1 MPKGDPSLVRDPLA
15 NLFTSQR
22 PAGVGDLPGARTI
35 AVGLLD
41 PNPFQPR
48 TTFDQAAL
56 EELAASIHVH
66 GILQPLTA
74 RQAGD
79 RYQIGAGERRWRA
92 AQLAGL
98 ADVPCVVRT
107 LSDEEMEVLALIEN
121 VQRADLDPLDEAH
134 AYRRLMDRF
143 GLSLREVSGRV
154 KKSHEHVARRLRLI
168 ADPAVEEAV
177 RAGTVG
183 PSVGAELAR
192 IEDAERHR
200 DLLGRAAAGV
210 RLTMKDIAALAASS
224 FVTIVTEEEVG
235 TADVRSVW
243 PTLDQRENGEPVTI
257 VTTPPTIDGTP
268 TTPRERNDGEESV
281 TIVTGGASAVEEG
294 RTPPVDAPPRPRQ
307 VRDGWIAGAD
317 LQTVVLLSSTEGQ
330 APRDQVRAALWADL
344 EALDG

>member
-1 MPKGDPSLVRDPLA
+1 MPKGDHSLTRDPLA
-15 NLFTSQR
+15 NLFKSQR

-56 EELAASIHVH
+56 DELAASIREH
-66 GILQPLTA
+66 GVLQPLTV
-74 RQAGD
+74 RKVGD

-92 AQLAGL
+92 AQFVGL
-98 ADVPCVVRT
+98 ADVPCVVRA

-134 AYRRLMDRF
+134 AYRRLMERF
-143 GLSLREVSGRV
+143 GLSLRDAAGRV

-183 PSVGAELAR
+183 PSVAAELAR
-192 IEDAERHR
+192 IENPERRSALLERAE
-200 DLLGRAAAGV
+200 AGA
-210 RLTMKDIAALAASS
+210 RLTMKDILAPPASPS
-224 FVTIVTEEEVG
+224 VTIVTEAGVADARPVRPAPDHRGNVG
-235 TADVRSVW
+235 
-243 PTLDQRENGEPVTI
+243 PVTI
-257 VTTPPTIDGTP
+257 VTVAPPIGDTSELS
-268 TTPRERNDGEESV
+268 REHDNAGRSV
-281 TIVTGGASAVEEG
+281 TIVTGGTTAVEEG
-294 RTPPVDAPPRPRQ
+294 RTPPAAAPRRPRH

-317 LQTVVLLSSTEGQ
+317 LRTVVLLESTEGQ

-344 EALDG
+344 EALGR